1 MQNTLTL
8 CFVVLCALIGPISYA
23 EESKVVRLASGDWY
37 PYTSSEEGQGLVE
50 KVVARA
56 FAIEGYEVV
65 IEYYPWVRSAK
76 LVRYSKL
83 DGTFPWYSNDERQR
97 QYTISKEAILHAD
110 TLMFY
115 HKDVVLEWDAIS
127 DLAKY
132 EVGSVP
138 GYASTKIL
146 EDNNVKTISATSME
160 ENILKLYRHRIDV
173 LPIEKQVG
181 LVMIEELTDNGL
193 AEIRIGEKALISNP
207 MFMLFPNNDRGSE
220 LSTVFDRGISK
231 LKANGCYDRLMSGQP
246 CL

>member
-8 CFVVLCALIGPISYA
+8 CFIALCALVGQISHA
-23 EESKVVRLASGDWY
+23 EESQVIRLASGDWY
-37 PYTSSEEGQGLVE
+37 PYTSSEEGKGLIE
-50 KVVARA
+50 KVVERS
-56 FAIEGYEVV
+56 FAIEGYEVA

-76 LVRYSKL
+76 LVKYSKR
-83 DGTFPWYSNDERQR
+83 DGTFPWYSNEDRHQ
-97 QYTISKEAILHAD
+97 QYIISKEAILHAD

-115 HKDVVLEWDAIS
+115 HKDVDLEWDSIS

-160 ENILKLYRHRIDV
+160 ENILKLYRQRIEV

-181 LVMIEELTDNGL
+181 LLMIEELTDDGL
-193 AEIRIGEKALISNP
+193 DQIRIGEKALISNP
-207 MFMLFPNNDRGSE
+207 MFMLFPNTDRGHM
-220 LSTVFDRGISK
+220 LADIFDRGISK
-231 LKANGCYDRLMSGQP
+231 LKASGCYERLMSKKP